1 LNQPSTAYGSADE
14 KPPANFSHSARFLL
28 TRVSHVGFSN
38 AHHIAFPIGGI
49 MSNDVR
55 QASVRPTQAEPQ
67 RLRGSLGVGSIV
79 FMVVAAAAPL
89 TVVAGT
95 VPIGV
100 AVGNGAGFPLT
111 YVICSAILMLFA
123 VGFTTMSR
131 HIPNAGGFYAYI
143 GQGLGRSAG
152 LGAAFLAVLSY
163 VAVLV
168 AVYGYIGAAMGDL
181 VDTHLGLAW
190 HWWVWTT
197 LILGIVGFLGY
208 RHIDLSSKVLGVLLV
223 AEVTVVLVVDLFV
236 VGKGGGT
243 DGFSTGLFHASV
255 VTSGAPGIAIMFA
268 LAGFL
273 GFEATVVFRDE
284 ARDPERTIP
293 RATYVSLVLIGA
305 FYALSSWAVVS
316 AWGDK
321 GAVERAAADPG
332 TMLADTAKVFVGR
345 FASDLV
351 SVLLVTSLMAAVLSF
366 HNVSARYVFALG
378 NSGVLP
384 KHCGRSHGRH
394 GSPHVA
400 SMIVSAVAGSLV
412 LVSVLAGLDPVL
424 QVFTWLA
431 GIATVGVVG
440 LMLFTCL
447 AVVVFFRRTRVDVRP
462 WQTVIAPT
470 LGLVALAYCL
480 YLTVSNLPLLVGGS
494 HLAKIVGGILLASVL
509 AGPVVAVLRPNASA
523 HTADL

>member
-1 LNQPSTAYGSADE
+1 
-14 KPPANFSHSARFLL
+14 
-28 TRVSHVGFSN
+28 
-38 AHHIAFPIGGI
+38 

-55 QASVRPTQAEPQ
+55 QALVPPAPAANQ

-95 VPIGV
+95 VPIGI

-111 YVICSAILMLFA
+111 YVICSAILLLFA

-163 VAVLV
+163 TAVLV
-168 AVYGYIGAAMGDL
+168 AVYGYIGAALGDL
-181 VDTHLGLAW
+181 VNTHLGFSL
-190 HWWVWTT
+190 HWWVWSGV
-197 LILGIVGFLGY
+197 ILAAVSFLGY
-208 RHIDLSSKVLGVLLV
+208 RQIDLSSKVLGVLLV
-223 AEVTVVLVVDLFV
+223 SEVAVVLVIDVFI
-236 VGKGGGT
+236 VGKGGGAE
-243 DGFSTGLFHASV
+243 GFSTGLLLPATVS
-255 VTSGAPGIAIMFA
+255 SGAPGIAIMFA

-284 ARDPERTIP
+284 ARDPARTIP
-293 RATYVSLVLIGA
+293 RATYVSLLLIGC

-332 TMLADTAKVFVGR
+332 TMLAETAQVFVGT

-366 HNVSARYVFALG
+366 HNVTARYVFALG

-384 KHCGRSHGRH
+384 ERCGRSHSRH
-394 GSPHVA
+394 GSPYVA
-400 SMIVSAVAGSLV
+400 SVIVTLVALALV
-412 LVSVLAGLDPVL
+412 VLSVLAGLDPVL
-424 QVFTWLA
+424 EVFTWLA
-431 GIATVGVVG
+431 GIATVGVVA
-440 LMLFTCL
+440 LMFFTCL
-447 AVVVFFRRTRVDVRP
+447 AVIVFFRRTRADERP
-462 WQTVIAPT
+462 WPTVVAPS
-470 LGLVALAYCL
+470 LGLAALGFCL

-494 HLAKIVGGILLASVL
+494 DRLAVVVGGVLLASVL
-509 AGPVVAVLRPNASA
+509 AGPVVAALRPNASA

>member
-1 LNQPSTAYGSADE
+1 
-14 KPPANFSHSARFLL
+14 
-28 TRVSHVGFSN
+28 
-38 AHHIAFPIGGI
+38 
-49 MSNDVR
+49 MSNEVR
-55 QASVRPTQAEPQ
+55 QASAEPTPAAPH

-111 YVICSAILMLFA
+111 YVICSAILMVFA

-131 HIPNAGGFYAYI
+131 HVPNAGGFYAYI

-163 VAVLV
+163 TAVLV
-168 AVYGYIGAAMGDL
+168 AVYGYIGAALGDL
-181 VDTHLGLAW
+181 VNTHLGFSW
-190 HWWVWTT
+190 HWWVWSAV
-197 LILGIVGFLGY
+197 ILGIVGLLGY
-208 RHIDLSSKVLGVLLV
+208 RQIDLSSRVLGVLLV
-223 AEVTVVLVVDLFV
+223 AEVAVVLVIDLFV
-236 VGKGGGT
+236 VAKGGGSE
-243 DGFSTGLFHASV
+243 GFSAGLLDPGT

-284 ARDPERTIP
+284 ARDPARTIP
-293 RATYVSLVLIGA
+293 RATYLSLLLIGS
-305 FYALSSWAVVS
+305 FYALSSWAIVS
-316 AWGDK
+316 AWGDT
-321 GAVERAAADPG
+321 GSVARAGADPG
-332 TMLADTAKVFVGR
+332 TMVAETAQVFVGK

-366 HNVSARYVFALG
+366 HNVTARYVFSLG

-384 KHCGRSHGRH
+384 THCGRSHERH

-400 SMIVSAVAGSLV
+400 SVMVTIVAATLIGVAA
-412 LVSVLAGLDPVL
+412 LAGLDPVL
-424 QVFTWLA
+424 EVFTWLA

-462 WQTVIAPT
+462 WQTVIAPS
-470 LGLVALAYCL
+470 LGLVTLAYCL

-494 HLAKIVGGILLASVL
+494 DLAKIVGGILLGSVL

>member
-1 LNQPSTAYGSADE
+1 VTAAIRLG
-14 KPPANFSHSARFLL
+14 L
-28 TRVSHVGFSN
+28 SN
-38 AHHIAFPIGGI
+38 AHHTAFTTGGI
-49 MSNDVR
+49 MSNDLR
-55 QASVRPTQAEPQ
+55 QTTVEPTAAAPH

-111 YVICSAILMLFA
+111 YVICSAILMLFS

-163 VAVLV
+163 TAVLV
-168 AVYGYIGAAMGDL
+168 AVYGYIGAALGDL
-181 VDTHLGLAW
+181 VNTHLGVAW
-190 HWWVWTT
+190 HWWVWSA
-197 LILGIVGFLGY
+197 LVLGIVGLLGY
-208 RHIDLSSKVLGVLLV
+208 RKIDLSSKVLGVLLV
-223 AEVTVVLVVDLFV
+223 GEVAVVLAIDLFV
-236 VGKGGGT
+236 VAKGGGT
-243 DGFSTGLFHASV
+243 EGFSTGMLHPGT

-284 ARDPERTIP
+284 ARDPARTIP
-293 RATYVSLVLIGA
+293 RATYLALLLIGS
-305 FYALSSWAVVS
+305 FYALSSWAIVS
-316 AWGDK
+316 AWGDT
-321 GAVERAAADPG
+321 GAVARAAADPG
-332 TMLADTAKVFVGR
+332 TMVAETAQVFVGK

-351 SVLLVTSLMAAVLSF
+351 SMLLVTSLMAAVLSF
-366 HNVSARYVFALG
+366 HNVTARYLFSLG
-378 NSGVLP
+378 NTGVLP
-384 KHCGRSHGRH
+384 GHWGRSHHRH

-400 SMIVSAVAGSLV
+400 SVLVTVVAGTLIV
-412 LVSVLAGLDPVL
+412 VSVLAGLDPVL
-424 QVFTWLA
+424 EVFTWLA
-431 GIATVGVVG
+431 GIATVGVVA

-447 AVVVFFRRTRVDVRP
+447 AVVVFFRRTRVDQRP
-462 WQTVIAPT
+462 WQTVIAPS

-494 HLAKIVGGILLASVL
+494 LLAKIVGGILLAAVL
-509 AGPVVAVLRPNASA
+509 AGPVVAALRPNASA

>member
-1 LNQPSTAYGSADE
+1 
-14 KPPANFSHSARFLL
+14 
-28 TRVSHVGFSN
+28 
-38 AHHIAFPIGGI
+38 

-55 QASVRPTQAEPQ
+55 QTSVEQTYAAPQ

-95 VPIGV
+95 VPIGI

-111 YVICSAILMLFA
+111 YVMCSAILMLFA

-163 VAVLV
+163 TAVLV
-168 AVYGYIGAAMGDL
+168 AVYGYIGAALGDL
-181 VDTHLGLAW
+181 VATHLGVSW
-190 HWWVWTT
+190 HWWVWSA
-197 LILGIVGFLGY
+197 LVLVLVGLLGY
-208 RHIDLSSKVLGVLLV
+208 RQIDLSSKVLGVLLV
-223 AEVTVVLVVDLFV
+223 AEVAVVLVVDVFI

-243 DGFSTGLFHASV
+243 GGFSTGMFHPGTIV
-255 VTSGAPGIAIMFA
+255 SGAPGIAIMFA

-284 ARDPERTIP
+284 AHDPARTIP
-293 RATYVSLVLIGA
+293 RATYVSLLLIGA
-305 FYALSSWAVVS
+305 FYALSSWAIVS
-316 AWGDK
+316 AWGDA

-332 TMLADTAKVFVGR
+332 TMVADTAKVFVGT

-351 SVLLVTSLMAAVLSF
+351 SVLLVSSLMAAVLSF
-366 HNVSARYVFALG
+366 HNVTARYLFSLG

-384 KHCGRSHGRH
+384 RHCGRSHERH

-400 SMIVSAVAGSLV
+400 SLMVTGIAAGLIT
-412 LVSVLAGLDPVL
+412 VSVLAGLDPVL
-424 QVFTWLA
+424 EVFTWLA
-431 GIATVGVVG
+431 GIATVGVVA

-447 AVVVFFRRTRVDVRP
+447 AVIVFFRRTRVDVRP
-462 WQTVIAPT
+462 WQTVIAPS
-470 LGLVALAYCL
+470 LGLVALAFCL
-480 YLTVSNLPLLVGGS
+480 FLTVSNLPLLVGGS
-494 HLAKIVGGILLASVL
+494 HLAKIIGCVLLVSVL
-509 AGPVVAVLRPNASA
+509 AGPVVAVLRPDASA
-523 HTADL
+523 HTSDL